1 VNVAIDDVQAT
12 ELDPDEVLSNIDA
25 HFVRLCAQVP
35 ELTQLAERTRHPAEW
50 PRGRS
55 VGKTLTTVTHR
66 RSVRHLVALNALV
79 QDAKT
84 LVGPDAA
91 AVSADPL
98 VRSPLA
104 LRVVSR
110 HVSRLLAEAD
120 FRENSPR

>member
-1 VNVAIDDVQAT
+1 MAINDVQAAP

-25 HFVRLCAQVP
+25 HFVRLCTHVP
-35 ELTQLAERTRHPAEW
+35 ELTQLAQRTRHPAEW

-55 VGKTLTTVTHR
+55 FGRTVTTLTHR

-79 QDAKT
+79 QDARS
-84 LVGPDAA
+84 LVGPGARV
-91 AVSADPL
+91 VSADPL

-120 FRENSPR
+120 ARQNQAR